1 MAAACLGNVNI
12 TKDRAVG
19 EAGYG
24 DNVDRGV
31 YLLNMLRRRR
41 APKNADTEKVP
52 DTKQV
57 E

>member
-1 MAAACLGNVNI
+1 LGNVNI

-24 DNVDRGV
+24 DHVDRGV

-41 APKNADTEKVP
+41 GTRTVDAEKVS

-57 E
+57 R